1 MLLIALLARGIFWLS
16 VVIIVG
22 SAASYFWGTYNI
34 VMVFFSI
41 VFFPLTYFIYPW
53 ISGLQGVFLI
63 GMLAYILSTS
73 LGMRAV
79 D

>member
-41 VFFPLTYFIYPW
+41 AFFPLTYFIYPW